1 MIHYSC
7 DRCKRRLDAPH
18 EIRFSVR
25 IDAQA
30 ALEPHNLHE
39 SAEDRDYLDELQ
51 ELIEEAAEAA
61 GGDAALGLPIQR
73 QFDLCRDCYVKFL
86 RNPLG
91 EPAAPVGFSAN

>member
-7 DRCKRRLDAPH
+7 DRCKRRLDGQQDM
-18 EIRFSVR
+18 RFSVR

-30 ALEPHNLHE
+30 ALEPHHMHE
-39 SAEDRDYLDELQ
+39 PAEDRDYLDELQ
-51 ELIEEAAEAA
+51 ELIEEAADIA

-73 QFDLCRDCYVKFL
+73 RFDLCRDCYVRFL

-91 EPAAPVGFSAN
+91 EPAAPVGFSSN